1 MRAAHD
7 ALRPG
12 GIINSAF
19 EPTYRLDAAASDR
32 SIGQSGLMPKTTK
45 FADIIPV
52 YVLAFLVVVAG
63 YVTCSG
69 AVQNQIAKL
78 AVRRAY
84 RGTH

>member
-1 MRAAHD
+1 
-7 ALRPG
+7 
-12 GIINSAF
+12 
-19 EPTYRLDAAASDR
+19 
-32 SIGQSGLMPKTTK
+32 MPKTTK

-84 RGTH
+84 RGYSLTGILVAEWMHGRFKRKVPSARRHQRIGHFLCSRSG